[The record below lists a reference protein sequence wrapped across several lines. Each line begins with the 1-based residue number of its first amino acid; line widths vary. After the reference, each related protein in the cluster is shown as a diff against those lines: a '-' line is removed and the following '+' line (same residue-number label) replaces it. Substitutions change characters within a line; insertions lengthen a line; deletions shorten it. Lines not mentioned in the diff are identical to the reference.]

1 MCTTVVYMYFP
12 KYNIPINIT
21 QLIGK
26 TKQHSVFSKNFRSVL
41 TAYITSYIWQMKP
54 FFNSSS
60 QRLKSLQFDQRIHC
74 LCTISAAT
82 HKALAELWPPA
93 PRAKDS
99 LCWNEGF
106 VIPGCMSI
114 NCWNLI
120 HRFVLW
126 PPHSS
131 WASKCALSMKSI
143 SIGLQYVEVL
153 WNSLWNICV

>member
-1 MCTTVVYMYFP
+1 MNNSSLYVFS

-26 TKQHSVFSKNFRSVL
+26 TKQHSVFSKNFWSVL

-54 FFNSSS
+54 YFNSSS

-93 PRAKDS
+93 LRAKDS

-143 SIGLQYVEVL
+143 GLQYVKVL